1 MRSMSGPWDSQNLE
15 TCPVT
20 ISTWEPQFQLSLEVQ
35 ENRYGDDVSAVR
47 LDAALAKSRRGT
59 FEWVASHFT
68 EKCSDDQNGES
79 VE

>member
-1 MRSMSGPWDSQNLE
+1 MLGPCDIQNLE

-20 ISTWEPQFQLSLEVQ
+20 VSAWEPQFQLSLEVRGK
-35 ENRYGDDVSAVR
+35 RYGDDVSAVR
-47 LDAALAKSRRGT
+47 HDVALAKSRRGT
-59 FEWVASHFT
+59 FKWVASHFT

>member
-1 MRSMSGPWDSQNLE
+1 MRQSKPRNMSGD
-15 TCPVT
+15 CKCVG
-20 ISTWEPQFQLSLEVQ
+20 PQFQLSLEV
-35 ENRYGDDVSAVR
+35 RGKCYGDDVSAVR
-47 LDAALAKSRRGT
+47 HDVALAKSRRGT

>member
-1 MRSMSGPWDSQNLE
+1 MTVS
-15 TCPVT
+15 V
-20 ISTWEPQFQLSLEVQ
+20 WEPQFQLSLEVRGK
-35 ENRYGDDVSAVR
+35 RYGVDVSAIRHDV
-47 LDAALAKSRRGT
+47 ALTKSRRDT

>member
-1 MRSMSGPWDSQNLE
+1 MSGPWDSQNLE

-20 ISTWEPQFQLSLEVQ
+20 VSAWEPQFQLSLEV
-35 ENRYGDDVSAVR
+35 RGKHYGGDISAVR
-47 LDAALAKSRRGT
+47 HDVALAKSRRGT

-68 EKCSDDQNGES
+68 EKCSDHQNGEL